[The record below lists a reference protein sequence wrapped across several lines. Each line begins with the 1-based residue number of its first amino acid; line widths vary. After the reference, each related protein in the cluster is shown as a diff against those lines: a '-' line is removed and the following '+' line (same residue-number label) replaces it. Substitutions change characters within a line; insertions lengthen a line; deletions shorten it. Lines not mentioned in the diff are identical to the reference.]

1 MKDAP
6 STAGA
11 DQVIRHIGRPRSE
24 TADDAILRAAIDLLA
39 ERGIDG
45 TTIQAV
51 ASRAG
56 VARATIYLRWP
67 GRDALIGAAIR
78 RAIGRDPYPLT
89 GDLETD
95 IRGGGQQARAIFS
108 EAAFASIVPA
118 LIRELLA
125 RDGPA
130 RVADFD
136 VLFPNRRRLADEYR
150 LLARDQ
156 GFRDDIDA
164 EGVTDLVAGAL
175 LMRLLATGKA
185 PSREFTKD
193 VADLVIESLRAERVR
208 R

>member
-1 MKDAP
+1 
-6 STAGA
+6 
-11 DQVIRHIGRPRSE
+11 
-24 TADDAILRAAIDLLA
+24 
-39 ERGIDG
+39 
-45 TTIQAV
+45 
-51 ASRAG
+51 
-56 VARATIYLRWP
+56 
-67 GRDALIGAAIR
+67 
-78 RAIGRDPYPLT
+78 
-89 GDLETD
+89 
-95 IRGGGQQARAIFS
+95 
-108 EAAFASIVPA
+108 
-118 LIRELLA
+118 
-125 RDGPA
+125 
-130 RVADFD
+130 